1 MIEFFGDY
9 WHCNPLK
16 YASVYEHKILKMQ
29 ASDIWKKDKNRLA
42 GILGSNTNVSI
53 LVIWEETSKKIKPDE
68 LMEIINNI
76 KNKKTIFII

>member
-1 MIEFFGDY
+1 MIAVD
-9 WHCNPLK
+9 
-16 YASVYEHKILKMQ
+16 ILV
-29 ASDIWKKDKNRLA
+29 
-42 GILGSNTNVSI
+42 SNTNVSI